1 MLFNSYTF
9 IIYFLPIVFFLF
21 LITKKN
27 FIKYLFILSSLI
39 FYSYS
44 SSFKDTIAL
53 IILISLNYIFYVYRA
68 SINKK
73 IYFLIILFINLG
85 FLGYFK
91 YTNFILENFNFIFSY
106 DFQFLDIYL
115 PLAISFYTF
124 QQIIFHFENFELN
137 KRVDYFE
144 YFFFVTYFPQLIAGP
159 ILRWSQFHPQLDG
172 MNTSKLEKNITVFFV
187 LFSIGLF
194 KKVVLADGLGIFIDK
209 FYGHE
214 DLNLITNSY
223 YYLLISFAFS
233 FQIYFDFS
241 GYCDMAIAISK
252 LFGLNLP
259 YNFNSPYKT
268 KNISDFWQNWHI
280 TLSKFFRDFI
290 FFKSLYYV
298 KRYSNIFLSSL
309 ISIIVTFFISGLWH
323 GASWNFVLWGLLN
336 GAYLI
341 VYFIF
346 DRFLF
351 MKFDFIFKFKF
362 VSLISIISNFLII
375 NLIWIFFRVTD
386 INLASNIIKKILSFE
401 SYKLLNIVNHFPIGP
416 NQDFYELF
424 IYLIIS
430 FVICFSFPNSNRIFE
445 YLDKNNNPKIYTN
458 LILIGSGF
466 IFLISILSIAS
477 VPQKFIYYQ
486 F

>member
-1 MLFNSYTF
+1 ML
-9 IIYFLPIVFFLF
+9 
-21 LITKKN
+21 
-27 FIKYLFILSSLI
+27 
-39 FYSYS
+39 
-44 SSFKDTIAL
+44 
-53 IILISLNYIFYVYRA
+53 
-68 SINKK
+68 
-73 IYFLIILFINLG
+73 INLG

-91 YTNFILENFNFIFSY
+91 YTNFIVENFNFIFTTE
-106 DFQFLDIYL
+106 FQFLDIYL
-115 PLAISFYTF
+115 PLAVSFYTF
-124 QQIIFHFENFELN
+124 QQIIFHFENFDSN
-137 KRVDYFE
+137 KKVDYPE
-144 YFFFVTYFPQLIAGP
+144 YVFFVTYFPQLIAGP
-159 ILRWSQFHPQLDG
+159 ILRWSQFHPQLES

-209 FYGHE
+209 FYGNE
-214 DLNLITNSY
+214 NFNLISNSY

-290 FFKSLYYV
+290 FFKFLYFG
-298 KRYSNIFLSSL
+298 KKYSNIFLASL
-309 ISIIVTFFISGLWH
+309 ISIIITFFISGLWH

-336 GAYLI
+336 GAYLVI
-341 VYFIF
+341 YFFF

-351 MKFDFIFKFKF
+351 TKFNFIFKYRIINF
-362 VSLISIISNFLII
+362 LSIIFNFFII

-386 INLASNIIKKILSFE
+386 INLASEIIKKILSLQD
-401 SYKLLNIVNHFPIGP
+401 YKLTNIVKHFPIGP
-416 NQDFYELF
+416 SQNIYELF
-424 IYLIIS
+424 TYLIIS
-430 FVICFSFPNSNRIFE
+430 FVICFCLPNSNRIFE
-445 YLDKNNNPKIYTN
+445 YLDKNNYSKIYIN

-466 IFLISILSIAS
+466 IFLVSILSISS